1 MSKIG
6 SLYKWLPMAV
16 VICLSACNDD
26 DKNNNQSDAVE
37 CLELTASTTDIEL
50 DGDRLDDVV
59 LTFEWTPAREMDTAN

>member
-6 SLYKWLPMAV
+6 SLYKWLPMAA

-37 CLELTASTTDIEL
+37 CLELTASPLRSPTH
-50 DGDRLDDVV
+50 GV
-59 LTFEWTPAREMDTAN
+59 PSCQS

>member
-6 SLYKWLPMAV
+6 SLYKWLPMAA

-50 DGDRLDDVV
+50 DGDPR
-59 LTFEWTPAREMDTAN
+59 TTENGCARWTLRPS